1 MFKRVFYVIIFFLS
15 TITFAQDVKD
25 IRAKVSKS
33 SDSELKIFIKKA
45 KDQGLS
51 LIDAEK
57 QLILIGGKATE
68 IKKLRDLWNKE
79 LTSLDPHFLMIPML

>member
-1 MFKRVFYVIIFFLS
+1 MFKRVFCIIILFLS
-15 TITFAQDVKD
+15 ATTFAQDVKD
-25 IRAKVSKS
+25 IGAKASKS

-57 QLILIGGKATE
+57 
-68 IKKLRDLWNKE
+68 
-79 LTSLDPHFLMIPML
+79 